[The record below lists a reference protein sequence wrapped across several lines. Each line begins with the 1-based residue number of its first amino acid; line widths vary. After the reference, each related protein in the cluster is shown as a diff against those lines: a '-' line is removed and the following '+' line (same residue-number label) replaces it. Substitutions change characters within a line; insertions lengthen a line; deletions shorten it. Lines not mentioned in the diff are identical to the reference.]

1 MRAVAAIDSN
11 MRRMARAPAAC
22 RRLMTFSGVGQ
33 LTALAFVATIAQ
45 IPLKKPSSILS
56 DGEARRV
63 SEKGWKVVWTTLSR
77 HPGRYAASIP
87 GSILIGLKRASRLKF

>member
-1 MRAVAAIDSN
+1 MRAVAAIDSG
-11 MRRMARAPAAC
+11 MPRTARAPAAC

-33 LTALAFVATIAQ
+33 LIALAFVATIAQ

-63 SEKGWKVVWTTLSR
+63 SEKGLGGPEPPSR
-77 HPGRYAASIP
+77 ALCGQHSGKHIDRS
-87 GSILIGLKRASRLKF
+87 